1 MSSPSG
7 LQSAQLRDITP
18 HSQAWLKLNIFKHK
32 RRTSLRM
39 TRWILLISFIILFG
53 RLIFAS
59 ISAWHHHQSKQTPYS
74 TENKQ
79 PDTAAP
85 ESDNRAD

>member
-1 MSSPSG
+1 
-7 LQSAQLRDITP
+7 
-18 HSQAWLKLNIFKHK
+18 
-32 RRTSLRM
+32 M